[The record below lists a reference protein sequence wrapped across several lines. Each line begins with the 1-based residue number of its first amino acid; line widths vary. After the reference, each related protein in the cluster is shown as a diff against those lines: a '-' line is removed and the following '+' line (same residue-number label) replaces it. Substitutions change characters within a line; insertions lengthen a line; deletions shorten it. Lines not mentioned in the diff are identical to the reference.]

1 MNVTR
6 LSALA
11 LTAILGLAGCQPA
24 DKAPPEAPEAPVA
37 AAATP
42 TPALHGEYSV
52 NTPTS
57 VDSGRFVFMGLSV
70 QERRAFG
77 AWDGGD
83 RSGPPPVAVE
93 ILDKQSPAMVG
104 YADGPYPDEAII
116 TVVPSRY
123 SVAGNTVSFAGTSP
137 ATGDVLFEGTV
148 DPVALDRSQAVDDG
162 GMTVMTGTLTLGGKA
177 WPGVTFGWNNFNPN

>member
-1 MNVTR
+1 MKLTTPA
-6 LSALA
+6 ALA
-11 LTAILGLAGCQPA
+11 MMVALGLTGCQPA
-24 DKAPPEAPEAPVA
+24 DKAPAEAAVE

-52 NTPTS
+52 NTPTG
-57 VDSGRFVFMGLSV
+57 VDTGRFVFMGLSV

-104 YADGPYPDEAII
+104 YEDGPYPDEAII

-162 GMTVMTGTLTLGGKA
+162 GMTVMTGTLTLGGKG

>member
-1 MNVTR
+1 MNFTR

-11 LTAILGLAGCQPA
+11 LMATLGLAGCQPA
-24 DKAPPEAPEAPVA
+24 DKTPPEAPVA

-57 VDSGRFVFMGLSV
+57 VDSGRFVFMGLSI

-77 AWDGGD
+77 AWEGGD
-83 RSGPPPVAVE
+83 RSGPPPIALQ
-93 ILDKQSPAMVG
+93 ILDEQSPAMVG

-116 TVVPSRY
+116 TVAPSRY
-123 SVAGNTVSFAGTSP
+123 SVVGNTVSFAGTSP
-137 ATGDVLFEGTV
+137 ATGEILFEGAV
-148 DPVALDRSQAVDDG
+148 DPAALDQSQAVDNAG
-162 GMTVMTGTLTLGGKA
+162 ATVMTGTLTLGGKA